1 MIFRSFLRSPGL
13 YTSQMRLM
21 EKQVNNMQLFK
32 FWLLVDVAGCADGLC
47 PGEVGPCGERR
58 TVAKLSASLP
68 FVFIHP

>member
-1 MIFRSFLRSPGL
+1 
-13 YTSQMRLM
+13 MRLM